1 MSTFQQNPLNSLSP
15 ILLSPSTT
23 TITNHISLFDN
34 SDQGSVDSD
43 YTSLGSS
50 KFYAHSGSTSSLNR
64 QGRSQSIDEL
74 ASSITTTIP
83 TRHFNGLLNVNKSN
97 NDPLQFVKIHPNHD
111 LIERA
116 QEQLSLAESRKRLQE
131 NYEITN
137 KSNANKV
144 NDEENDWSK
153 NFSTSTAMPAGRMN
167 NNALTSSS
175 HIRQSEVFEDY
186 SQAVDN
192 WRKKREQ
199 KRLKNV
205 KSTDHS
211 DDDQPIITLKAEP
224 ISKLQETKK
233 TINEPVAKPTRM
245 LLPPPPVPVKSKSPS
260 PQRIK
265 GPAKIREIF
274 IEKPIDVR
282 GFGFKLEGGRVQN
295 RPIYISTIEE
305 GSPAD
310 KAGLYI
316 DDEIV
321 SMNDENIESMS
332 FDQVRKILKERNL
345 RGSIKLVV
353 RTFEDVADDQS
364 QTITTGPTTDHSR
377 TPSPQKIT
385 SPLTLPS
392 YSVATPKIKSSIP
405 SPVSSYIQFNPI
417 SSSDTTKVSPLQQ
430 IPTSSLNIFTPKPFR
445 STNSTNTN
453 ESSIYD
459 KELQD
464 LEAEFEKQLRG
475 IDETPIRETTINSD
489 KQETNVPKP
498 PTRVVV
504 NTPQTLVDQSP
515 PVPPIDSFVHRAPN
529 TDNTGKQQRNDTPI
543 AQVRSYVE
551 KQMDQLQQELEF
563 GFPRSTKV
571 PSLTS
576 LVPAP
581 AREQEPVT
589 IPIDLTSASLSPPP
603 APIPSE
609 FLRSSLKKSSST
621 QNHLDRIPSNRT
633 YGLKIDPNEQVIHYL
648 DPYAQ
653 QNYTKHSIPDLPS
666 MRTHTFNDLKA
677 TTPESYSTQIINQQQ
692 QQQQKKVTIQLGG
705 RIPQQRITNK
715 QLHSAL
721 NQTPRKTHFHD
732 QILINDESRKQTN
745 VKTSGRRSAPL
756 APPRQE
762 LQMFNYQGQQRSS
775 NVSPNRQSRTKSPAR
790 TMMESNN
797 DRVLS
802 VSGKLRCS
810 RCTDELGQGSAMVIE
825 SLGLYYHIECFRCCV
840 CNIPLASSFE
850 GTDVRVRNNRL
861 HCQNCFSDDNGVKLS
876 AV

>member
-153 NFSTSTAMPAGRMN
+153 
-167 NNALTSSS
+167 
-175 HIRQSEVFEDY
+175 
-186 SQAVDN
+186 AVDN

>member
-1 MSTFQQNPLNSLSP
+1 M
-15 ILLSPSTT
+15 
-23 TITNHISLFDN
+23 
-34 SDQGSVDSD
+34 GC
-43 YTSLGSS
+43 
-50 KFYAHSGSTSSLNR
+50 GSTKLAFD
-64 QGRSQSIDEL
+64 DE
-74 ASSITTTIP
+74 
-83 TRHFNGLLNVNKSN
+83 
-97 NDPLQFVKIHPNHD
+97 
-111 LIERA
+111 
-116 QEQLSLAESRKRLQE
+116 
-131 NYEITN
+131 
-137 KSNANKV
+137 
-144 NDEENDWSK
+144 K
-153 NFSTSTAMPAGRMN
+153 N
-167 NNALTSSS
+167 
-175 HIRQSEVFEDY
+175 
-186 SQAVDN
+186 AVDN

-211 DDDQPIITLKAEP
+211 DDDQPIITLTAEP
-224 ISKLQETKK
+224 TSKFQETKK
-233 TINEPVAKPTRM
+233 TINESVAKPTRM

-274 IEKPIDVR
+274 IEKPIEVR

-321 SMNDENIESMS
+321 SMNDENIENMS

-345 RGSIKLVV
+345 RGSIKLIV
-353 RTFEDVADDQS
+353 RTLEDVVDDQS
-364 QTITTGPTTDHSR
+364 QTITAGPTTDHSR

-392 YSVATPKIKSSIP
+392 YSVATPKTNSSIS
-405 SPVSSYIQFNPI
+405 SPVSSYVQFNPI
-417 SSSDTTKVSPLQQ
+417 SSSDTTKMSPLQQ
-430 IPTSSLNIFTPKPFR
+430 IPASSLNIFTPKPFR

-453 ESSIYD
+453 GSSIYD

-475 IDETPIRETTINSD
+475 IDETPIRETIINNE
-489 KQETNVPKP
+489 KQETNVTKP
-498 PTRVVV
+498 PTQVVV

-515 PVPPIDSFVHRAPN
+515 PVHPIDSFVHRAPN
-529 TDNTGKQQRNDTPI
+529 TDNTTKQQRNDTPI

-551 KQMDQLQQELEF
+551 KQMDQLQQDLEF
-563 GFPRSTKV
+563 GFPRSTKI

-576 LVPAP
+576 LVPTP
-581 AREQEPVT
+581 AREQQQPVT
-589 IPIDLTSASLSPPP
+589 IPIDLASASPPP
-603 APIPSE
+603 VPSE

-653 QNYTKHSIPDLPS
+653 QNYIKHSIPDLSS
-666 MRTHTFNDLKA
+666 MKTHTFNDLKA
-677 TTPESYSTQIINQQQ
+677 TIPESYSTQIINQQQ
-692 QQQQKKVTIQLGG
+692 QQQQQKKVTIQLDG

-732 QILINDESRKQTN
+732 QVLINDEPRRQTN

-762 LQMFNYQGQQRSS
+762 LQLFNYQGQQISS
-775 NVSPNRQSRTKSPAR
+775 NVSPNRQPRTKSPAR
-790 TMMESNN
+790 TMMENNN

-861 HCQNCFSDDNGVKLS
+861 HCQNCFSDDNEVYRLWQIHQKTNRSIRSLVAQSLYKNKPQLLALISRVIQHRTLLQTIIDRSQLLEREKFLSNDLALILVYDQVFGTHVRGKFKGMLKRNQSSIDQCIQTLLNEQNLSSITELAELTSIKQPISTEIPRYVRINRLKTTRKKLRLNLKELS
-876 AV
+876 FKKIKNV

>member
-1 MSTFQQNPLNSLSP
+1 MNSS
-15 ILLSPSTT
+15 
-23 TITNHISLFDN
+23 
-34 SDQGSVDSD
+34 
-43 YTSLGSS
+43 
-50 KFYAHSGSTSSLNR
+50 
-64 QGRSQSIDEL
+64 
-74 ASSITTTIP
+74 
-83 TRHFNGLLNVNKSN
+83 
-97 NDPLQFVKIHPNHD
+97 
-111 LIERA
+111 
-116 QEQLSLAESRKRLQE
+116 
-131 NYEITN
+131 
-137 KSNANKV
+137 
-144 NDEENDWSK
+144 
-153 NFSTSTAMPAGRMN
+153 
-167 NNALTSSS
+167 
-175 HIRQSEVFEDY
+175 
-186 SQAVDN
+186 
-192 WRKKREQ
+192 
-199 KRLKNV
+199 
-205 KSTDHS
+205 
-211 DDDQPIITLKAEP
+211 
-224 ISKLQETKK
+224 
-233 TINEPVAKPTRM
+233 
-245 LLPPPPVPVKSKSPS
+245 
-260 PQRIK
+260 
-265 GPAKIREIF
+265 
-274 IEKPIDVR
+274 
-282 GFGFKLEGGRVQN
+282 
-295 RPIYISTIEE
+295 
-305 GSPAD
+305 
-310 KAGLYI
+310 
-316 DDEIV
+316 
-321 SMNDENIESMS
+321 
-332 FDQVRKILKERNL
+332 
-345 RGSIKLVV
+345 
-353 RTFEDVADDQS
+353 
-364 QTITTGPTTDHSR
+364 
-377 TPSPQKIT
+377 
-385 SPLTLPS
+385 
-392 YSVATPKIKSSIP
+392 
-405 SPVSSYIQFNPI
+405 
-417 SSSDTTKVSPLQQ
+417 
-430 IPTSSLNIFTPKPFR
+430 
-445 STNSTNTN
+445 
-453 ESSIYD
+453 
-459 KELQD
+459 
-464 LEAEFEKQLRG
+464 
-475 IDETPIRETTINSD
+475 TTINSD